1 MNYGVATYKKI
12 IGALSL
18 VIAIL
23 LISNYS
29 ALRKLDM
36 VTRITVEDIETIEE
50 PVFTQPDTD
59 IIQDATKAIVLVID
73 DFGYRNDSVSDR
85 FLNLPVPL
93 TCAVLPGHSQSASI
107 AKKAIKSGK
116 EVIIHMPM
124 ESSVSMTGEDEFK
137 LKVGM
142 TSEEIEWRLNEA
154 LKEIPEAIGINNHQ
168 GSKATTNGK
177 VMGVVASV
185 LKNKNKFF
193 LDSRTSSKTVGEKT
207 MRSVGVLTARRHIFL
222 DNDLNIDNISKQLD
236 KLVVLSQKKGMA
248 IGIGHVKANTLKV
261 LEREIPILL
270 ERGFE
275 FKFVSQVVD

>member
-1 MNYGVATYKKI
+1 MNENLGKYKKI
-12 IGALSL
+12 IGVLSAA
-18 VIAIL
+18 IIIL
-23 LISNYS
+23 LMSNYS

-36 VTRITVEDIETIEE
+36 ATRGPIEDVEKIEE
-50 PVFTQPDTD
+50 PVFTQPSTKEIKD
-59 IIQDATKAIVLVID
+59 ITGIIVLVID
-73 DFGYRNDSVSDR
+73 DFGYRNDSISDG
-85 FLNLPVPL
+85 FLALSVPI
-93 TCAVLPGHSQSASI
+93 TCAVLPGHNQSSSF
-107 AKKAIKSGK
+107 AKKAKKAGK
-116 EVIIHMPM
+116 EIIVHMPM
-124 ESSVSMTGEDEFK
+124 ESSVAASGEDEFK

-168 GSKATTNGK
+168 GSKATTDGK

-185 LKNKNKFF
+185 LKNNNKYF

-222 DNDLNIDNISKQLD
+222 DNDLNIDNISEQFS
-236 KLVVLSQKKGMA
+236 KLVNVSRKKGIA

-261 LEREIPILL
+261 LEREIPILI
-270 ERGFE
+270 EKGFE

>member
-36 VTRITVEDIETIEE
+36 VTRIAVEDIETIEE
-50 PVFTQPDTD
+50 PVFTQPATD

-85 FLNLPVPL
+85 FLNLPVPI

-154 LKEIPEAIGINNHQ
+154 LKEIPEAVGINNHQ

-236 KLVVLSQKKGMA
+236 KLVALAQKKGMA
-248 IGIGHVKANTLKV
+248 IGIGHVKANTIKV

-270 ERGFE
+270 EQGFE

>member
-50 PVFTQPDTD
+50 PVFTQPATD

-85 FLNLPVPL
+85 FLNLPVPI

-236 KLVVLSQKKGMA
+236 KLVALSQKKGMA

>member
-50 PVFTQPDTD
+50 PVFTQPATD

-85 FLNLPVPL
+85 FLNLPVPI

-154 LKEIPEAIGINNHQ
+154 LKEIPEAVGINNHQ

-236 KLVVLSQKKGMA
+236 KLVALSQKKGMA

>member
-50 PVFTQPDTD
+50 PVFTQPVTD

-236 KLVVLSQKKGMA
+236 KLVALSQKKGMA

-270 ERGFE
+270 ERGFK
-275 FKFVSQVVD
+275 FKFVSRFF

>member
-50 PVFTQPDTD
+50 PVFTQPATD

-142 TSEEIEWRLNEA
+142 TSEEIEWRWNEA

-236 KLVVLSQKKGMA
+236 KLVALSQKKGMA

>member
-18 VIAIL
+18 VVAIL

-36 VTRITVEDIETIEE
+36 LTRITVEDIETIEE
-50 PVFTQPDTD
+50 PVFTQPATD

-236 KLVVLSQKKGMA
+236 KLVALSQKKGMA

>member
-36 VTRITVEDIETIEE
+36 LTRITVEDIETIEE
-50 PVFTQPDTD
+50 PVFTQPTTD
-59 IIQDATKAIVLVID
+59 IIQEANKAIVLVID

-154 LKEIPEAIGINNHQ
+154 LKEIPEAVGINNHQ

-236 KLVVLSQKKGMA
+236 KLVALSQKKGMA

-261 LEREIPILL
+261 LEKEIPILL
-270 ERGFE
+270 EQGFE

>member
-18 VIAIL
+18 VITIL

-36 VTRITVEDIETIEE
+36 VTRIAVEDIETIEE
-50 PVFTQPDTD
+50 PVFTQPATD

-107 AKKAIKSGK
+107 AKKALKSGK
-116 EVIIHMPM
+116 EVIIHKPM

-154 LKEIPEAIGINNHQ
+154 LKEIPEAVGINNHQ

-236 KLVVLSQKKGMA
+236 KLVALAQKKGMA
-248 IGIGHVKANTLKV
+248 IGIGHVKANTIKV

-270 ERGFE
+270 EQGFE

>member
-50 PVFTQPDTD
+50 PVFTQPAPD

-154 LKEIPEAIGINNHQ
+154 LKEIPEAVGINNHQ

-236 KLVVLSQKKGMA
+236 KLVALSQKKGMA

>member
-50 PVFTQPDTD
+50 PVFTQPATD

-107 AKKAIKSGK
+107 AKKALKSGK

-236 KLVVLSQKKGMA
+236 KLVALSQKKGMA

>member
-50 PVFTQPDTD
+50 PVFTQPATD

-85 FLNLPVPL
+85 FLNLPIPL

-107 AKKAIKSGK
+107 AKKALKSGK

-154 LKEIPEAIGINNHQ
+154 LKEIPEAVGINNHQ

-236 KLVVLSQKKGMA
+236 KLVALSQKKGMA

-261 LEREIPILL
+261 LEREIPILI

>member
-50 PVFTQPDTD
+50 PVFTQPATD

>member
-50 PVFTQPDTD
+50 PVFTQPVTD
-59 IIQDATKAIVLVID
+59 IIQDVTKAIVLVID

-85 FLNLPVPL
+85 FLNLPVPI

-236 KLVVLSQKKGMA
+236 KLVALSQKKGMA

>member
-50 PVFTQPDTD
+50 PVFTQPAPD

-193 LDSRTSSKTVGEKT
+193 LDSRPSSKTVGEKT

-236 KLVVLSQKKGMA
+236 KLVALSQKKGMA

>member
-50 PVFTQPDTD
+50 PVFTQPATD

-154 LKEIPEAIGINNHQ
+154 LKEIPEAVGINNHQ

>member
-50 PVFTQPDTD
+50 PVFTQPATD

-107 AKKAIKSGK
+107 ANKAIKSGK

-207 MRSVGVLTARRHIFL
+207 MRSVGVLTARRHIF
-222 DNDLNIDNISKQLD
+222 
-236 KLVVLSQKKGMA
+236 
-248 IGIGHVKANTLKV
+248 
-261 LEREIPILL
+261 
-270 ERGFE
+270 
-275 FKFVSQVVD
+275 

>member
-50 PVFTQPDTD
+50 PVFTQPATD

-154 LKEIPEAIGINNHQ
+154 LKEIPEAVGINNHQ

-236 KLVVLSQKKGMA
+236 KLVALSQKKGMA
-248 IGIGHVKANTLKV
+248 IGIGHVKANTIKV

-270 ERGFE
+270 EQGFE

>member
-18 VIAIL
+18 VVAIL

-36 VTRITVEDIETIEE
+36 LTRITVEDIETIEE
-50 PVFTQPDTD
+50 PVFTQPTTD
-59 IIQDATKAIVLVID
+59 IIQDANKAIVLVID

-154 LKEIPEAIGINNHQ
+154 LKEIPEAVGINNHQ

-236 KLVVLSQKKGMA
+236 KLIALAQKNGVA

-261 LEREIPILL
+261 LEKEIPILL
-270 ERGFE
+270 EEGFE

>member
-50 PVFTQPDTD
+50 PVFTQPATD

-85 FLNLPVPL
+85 FLNLPVPI

-236 KLVVLSQKKGMA
+236 KLVALAQKKGMA

>member
-50 PVFTQPDTD
+50 PVFTQPATD

-85 FLNLPVPL
+85 FLNLPVPI

-236 KLVVLSQKKGMA
+236 KLVALSQKKGMA
-248 IGIGHVKANTLKV
+248 IGIGHVKANTIKV

-270 ERGFE
+270 EQGFE